1 MGHDSAKLGQ
11 DGAKMVSLRLTWEV
25 FEAFWE
31 DLGTW
36 GWITENLQKPLVFF
50 VFSYFRVVL
59 AAIFADLGAM
69 LSHLGAT
76 WRHYGTGE
84 RQDKPR

>member
-1 MGHDSAKLGQ
+1 M
-11 DGAKMVSLRLTWEV
+11 
-25 FEAFWE
+25 
-31 DLGTW
+31 

-59 AAIFADLGAM
+59 AAIFDDLGAM
-69 LSHLGAT
+69 LGYVEPSWRHLGAT
-76 WRHYGTGE
+76 WRHDGAQE

>member
-1 MGHDSAKLGQ
+1 M
-11 DGAKMVSLRLTWEV
+11 
-25 FEAFWE
+25 
-31 DLGTW
+31 

-76 WRHYGTGE
+76 WRHYGAGE

>member
-1 MGHDSAKLGQ
+1 M
-11 DGAKMVSLRLTWEV
+11 
-25 FEAFWE
+25 
-31 DLGTW
+31 
-36 GWITENLQKPLVFF
+36 GWITENLQKPLVSF

-69 LSHLGAT
+69 LGYVEPSWRHLGAT
-76 WRHYGTGE
+76 WRHDGAQE